1 MTHQDDA
8 SDLPSWHDNLI
19 YGFHLRSADPER
31 GVWRSDL
38 LLDIDHIVEWVCS
51 ADNRCQFR
59 VAPAT
64 LAFHDVTNL
73 KISIDF
79 EGGGYRQN
87 TNELSI
93 AHIQRMP
100 ISAAE
105 VTHWRPYFE
114 WSIVLNLPE
123 GGEITFGASGYDQ
136 ILRAE
141 PKLVGEQRLVAD
153 DRPPMFASGVS

>member
-1 MTHQDDA
+1 MTRDEA

-38 LLDIDHIVEWVCS
+38 LLDIDHIVEWVCG
-51 ADNRCQFR
+51 ADKHCQFR

-64 LAFHDVTNL
+64 LAFHDVTNV

-79 EGGGYRQN
+79 EDGCYRQN
-87 TNELSI
+87 INELSI
-93 AHIQRMP
+93 AEIQRMP
-100 ISAAE
+100 IDAAE
-105 VTHWRPYFE
+105 ERHLRPYFE
-114 WSIVLNLPE
+114 WSIVLNLPQ
-123 GGEITFGASGYDQ
+123 GGEITFGASGYSQ

-141 PKLVGEQRLVAD
+141 PKLVCEQRLVAD
-153 DRPPMFASGVS
+153 DRPPMRTSGVS

>member
-1 MTHQDDA
+1 MTLHDDA

-19 YGFHLRSADPER
+19 YGLHLRSADPER

-38 LLDIDHIVEWVCS
+38 LLDIDHIVEWVCG

-73 KISIDF
+73 KISIDS
-79 EGGGYRQN
+79 EDGRYRQN
-87 TNELSI
+87 INELSI

-100 ISAAE
+100 TDAFAE
-105 VTHWRPYFE
+105 GHPRPYFE
-114 WSIVLNLPE
+114 WSIVLNLPQ
-123 GGEITFGASGYDQ
+123 GGEITFGASGYSQ

-141 PKLVGEQRLVAD
+141 PKLVSEQRLVAD
-153 DRPPMFASGVS
+153 DRPPMLASGVS